1 MAAQGDLVDAEKAP
15 VVDWKTDFDHTHPD
29 YAANAHQI
37 WDDLRDECPVAHSD
51 RFGGMWL
58 PTRHEDI
65 AAIAKNEDGLY
76 TSRGVV
82 VSEIPPDVPAP
93 IGYAPPI
100 TSDAPFHA
108 PARKLLLE
116 PFAPR
121 QIQALEPFTREYC
134 HTLMDAALAKS
145 SEQGW
150 FDAAI
155 DYAQNI
161 PVQVIAHMLGLP
173 PEDGDKFRRF
183 IHNIIENPVQ
193 RDIPEQDTVDWY
205 FDQQIAQR
213 RANPKPPGEGDLI
226 DHLLSVEIFG
236 EPLAQEHVRGTVILL
251 LVAGIDTTWSSIG
264 SAIWHL
270 AQNPDDLARYRD
282 DPDVRSFA
290 IEEFLRAY
298 APVTMA
304 RMVAQDHELHGCP
317 MKKDDWVLLSFPAGN
332 RDPEA
337 FEDADQFIIDRQKNR
352 HGAFG
357 LGIHRCLGS
366 NLARMELSVALDV
379 FVERARDFSLVDPA
393 TVRFSTGQIRGP
405 RELAVSVNPNT

>member
-1 MAAQGDLVDAEKAP
+1 MSTDKQAVA
-15 VVDWKTDFDHTHPD
+15 DWKTDFDHTHPD
-29 YAANAHQI
+29 YAANAHEI
-37 WDDLRDECPVAHSD
+37 WDDLRSECPVAHSE

-65 AAIAKNEDGLY
+65 AAIAKNEHGWY
-76 TSRGVV
+76 TSQGVV
-82 VSEIPPDVPAP
+82 ISEVRPGIEPP
-93 IGYAPPI
+93 IGEAPPI
-100 TSDAPFHA
+100 TSDPPFHA

-121 QIQALEPFTREYC
+121 KIQALEGFTRDYC
-134 HTLMDAALAKS
+134 HTLVDAALERSAS
-145 SEQGW
+145 DGW

-161 PVQVIAHMLGLP
+161 PVRVIAEMLGLP
-173 PEDGDKFRRF
+173 PEDGDKFRTF
-183 IHNIIENPVQ
+183 IHHIIENPIE
-193 RDIPEQDTVDWY
+193 RDLPEEETVDWY
-205 FDQQIAQR
+205 FDRQIEAR
-213 RANPKPPGEGDLI
+213 RANPKPAGEGDLI
-226 DHLLSVEIFG
+226 DHLLNVEIFG
-236 EPLAQEHVRGTVILL
+236 EALSDEHVRGTVILL
-251 LVAGIDTTWSSIG
+251 LVAGIDTTWSAIG

-270 AQNPDDLARYRD
+270 AQHPADLARFRD
-282 DPDVRSFA
+282 DPDVRPFA

-304 RMVAQDHELHGCP
+304 RIVAEDHELGGCP
-317 MKKDDWVLLSFPAGN
+317 LKKDDWLLLPFPAGN

-337 FEDADQFIIDRQKNR
+337 FDDADKFVIDRQKNR

-379 FVERARDFSLVDPA
+379 FVERVGDFSLVDPA
-393 TVRFSTGQIRGP
+393 SVRFSTGQIRGP
-405 RELAVSVNPNT
+405 RELPVRSNQRV